1 MQVRSQ
7 GSPEMLGFLNVPQA
21 RFSSMLQAGA
31 MAYIPM
37 RVTSPDSDEAG
48 MPSSFWL
55 PLLLPQAVLG
65 KLRL

>member
-37 RVTSPDSDEAG
+37 RVTSPDSDEACPAHFG
-48 MPSSFWL
+48 CPFFY
-55 PLLLPQAVLG
+55 PKPF
-65 KLRL
+65 